1 MKERGKMEQLLEGV
15 TAHRFIWLNRR
26 NSGMCVGIDL
36 AVESSVLKTPER
48 LILLLYPH
56 CALYVPLRAPPV
68 LLCSCLFTFELPGV
82 LQSLGLQRVGHD

>member
-1 MKERGKMEQLLEGV
+1 MKESGEMEQLFEEV

-26 NSGMCVGIDL
+26 NLGMCVGIDL

-56 CALYVPLRAPPV
+56 CALYVPHRAPSG